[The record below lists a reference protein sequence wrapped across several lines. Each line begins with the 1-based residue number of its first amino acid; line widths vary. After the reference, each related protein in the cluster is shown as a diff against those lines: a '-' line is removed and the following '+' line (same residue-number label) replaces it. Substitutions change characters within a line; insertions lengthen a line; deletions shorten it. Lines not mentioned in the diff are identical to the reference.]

1 MRLPSWRLV
10 RPERA
15 NPKLSPEPLSGSRS
29 DVLRSL
35 PGSVATMPFLDVNAV
50 ENDPEGITFLRAVIG
65 GTRASG
71 ATPSWKWKAVAI
83 APALLPQALTSRPRF
98 VVADLSDRLLARPV
112 RRRSLDS

>member
-71 ATPSWKWKAVAI
+71 ATPSWNWKAVAI
-83 APALLPQALTSRPRF
+83 APALLPQAHQPAKIRSRG
-98 VVADLSDRLLARPV
+98 LERPP
-112 RRRSLDS
+112 SGSSGSQA